1 MRRGERGYT
10 LIELVVAVS
19 ITVLVSASASIAI
32 YQISKGT
39 EANNTHMNAVRQV
52 QNAGYW
58 ICRDARMAQSIDTD
72 NLTLPDFLV
81 FNWTE
86 WDDEN
91 EKIYHSANYF
101 LEGLTDS
108 IGTLKRIHWSS
119 AGANEETLIATHI
132 YYAPADPD
140 ATTKAEYQA
149 PVLTLQLTSIFE
161 DTMEIREYRI
171 NNRPNVY

>member
-58 ICRDARMAQSIDTD
+58 ICRDTRMAQSIDTD

-101 LEGLTDS
+101 LEGLTDG